1 MEKQPQ
7 GTIGL
12 EELRRRIARLET
24 GAGRPADGRLVST
37 GCTVLNRLLPE
48 RGFRCGSLVEWLSP
62 GEATGAGTLAL
73 LTAREACRGGGLVI
87 VLDRR
92 REFCPPAAVRLGI
105 EPGQLLVVH
114 ADNTADHDWA
124 MDQALRSAS
133 AAAVLARLGR
143 LDGRT
148 FRRWQLAAQQSGC
161 LGLLFRPEAARNEP
175 SWADVRL
182 WVEPLCQLVGGDSS
196 RRGAEIRAQPF
207 PSATGVASYNSL
219 ASKRLLR
226 IVVLRCRGGAA
237 GRGLDVEFDDE
248 TYRMYPLEER
258 RLQVQLAN

>member
-1 MEKQPQ
+1 MEEQPQ

-92 REFCPPAAVRLGI
+92 REFFPPAAVRLGI
-105 EPGQLLVVH
+105 DPEQLLVVH
-114 ADNTADHDWA
+114 ADNAADHDWA

-133 AAAVLARLGR
+133 AAAVLAWPER
-143 LDGRT
+143 LDDRT

-161 LGLLFRPEAARNEP
+161 LGLLLRPEAARNEP
-175 SWADVRL
+175 SWADARL
-182 WVEPLCQLVGGDSS
+182 WVEPLPTACATAGPQAV
-196 RRGAEIRAQPF
+196 
-207 PSATGVASYNSL
+207 PSPNLQNALL
-219 ASKRLLR
+219 ASKWHTQSSKRRCLR
-226 IVVLRCRGGAA
+226 IIVLRCRGGAA

-258 RLQVQLAN
+258 RLQMQLAN